1 MQLPIN
7 LTRGGAVANQHSN
20 GGRSPVADD
29 DGPSWRPEDP
39 SSHTGHTGHTGH
51 TARGREAD
59 DDRGDQRP
67 WRDRSYRDDERS
79 AGDREPR
86 RWETGRGGSDVSY
99 EDRDRGRSTEHYGQ
113 GQSGYSA
120 GRHGDDRSQQLAGRN
135 DMMPS
140 AGSFEDRYRD
150 DRYRGDLGTDDRFTG
165 RGRPSYWQERTG
177 YDLDR
182 HGGQGGR
189 DFEAE
194 RRGLSRGGQGGG
206 QDGGQGHDERLS
218 YPAGSYSRA
227 GGGHAG
233 YGGSG
238 TQDAMQR
245 GSATE
250 AHIHRGTGPHRG
262 KGPSGY
268 QRSDDRI
275 RELVCESLADD
286 DQLDATHIEVAVSH
300 GEVTLSGTVDDRRA
314 KRDAEDCAWSVSG
327 VRDVQNMLRVA
338 RDDQPAGR
346 SKSSNPAGQASLET
360 NETETPVHDKKHRA

>member
-1 MQLPIN
+1 MQPAIS
-7 LTRGGAVANQHSN
+7 LTRGGAVANQPPN
-20 GGRSPVADD
+20 GGRSAVADD
-29 DGPSWRPEDP
+29 NGPSWRPQDP
-39 SSHTGHTGHTGH
+39 SSH

-59 DDRGDQRP
+59 DDRGDQRGDQRP
-67 WRDRSYRDDERS
+67 WRDRSYRDDERR
-79 AGDREPR
+79 AGEREPR
-86 RWETGRGGSDVSY
+86 RWETGRGGGDLY
-99 EDRDRGRSTEHYGQ
+99 HEDRDHGRSTERHGQ

-120 GRHGDDRSQQLAGRN
+120 GRHGDDRSQQLVGRN

-165 RGRPSYWQERTG
+165 RGRPGSWQERTG

-182 HGGQGGR
+182 YGGQGGR

-206 QDGGQGHDERLS
+206 QVHDEGLS

-238 TQDAMQR
+238 TQDTMQR
-245 GSATE
+245 GSAIDP
-250 AHIHRGTGPHRG
+250 HIHRGTGPHRG

-300 GEVTLSGTVDDRRA
+300 GEVTLSGTIDDRRA

-338 RDDQPAGR
+338 RDDQPAGW
-346 SKSSNPAGQASLET
+346 SKPSSPAGQASVGS

>member
-1 MQLPIN
+1 M
-7 LTRGGAVANQHSN
+7 ANQHSN
-20 GGRSPVADD
+20 GGRSAVADD
-29 DGPSWRPEDP
+29 NGPSWRPQDP
-39 SSHTGHTGHTGH
+39 SSHT
-51 TARGREAD
+51 ARGRDADAD

-67 WRDRSYRDDERS
+67 WRDRSYRDDEHG
-79 AGDREPR
+79 AGQRESR
-86 RWETGRGGSDVSY
+86 RWETGRGGSEVY
-99 EDRDRGRSTEHYGQ
+99 REDRDRGRSTERHGQ

-120 GRHGDDRSQQLAGRN
+120 GRHGDDRSQQMAGRSE
-135 DMMPS
+135 MMPS
-140 AGSFEDRYRD
+140 PGSFEDRYRD

-182 HGGQGGR
+182 YGGQGGQGGR
-189 DFEAE
+189 DFESE

-206 QDGGQGHDERLS
+206 QGHDERLGD
-218 YPAGSYSRA
+218 PAGSYSRA
-227 GGGHAG
+227 GGG

-238 TQDAMQR
+238 TQDAMPR
-245 GSATE
+245 GSATDP
-250 AHIHRGTGPHRG
+250 HIHRGTGPHRG

-327 VRDVQNMLRVA
+327 VRDVQNLLRVA
-338 RDDQPAGR
+338 RDDHPASW
-346 SKSSNPAGQASLET
+346 SKPSNPAGHGSVGR
-360 NETETPVHDKKHRA
+360 NETEAPVQDKKHRA